1 MSKIVCFGELMLRLA
16 PEGYERFVQ
25 AKKLNVEFGGAEAN
39 VAVSL
44 ANYGAN
50 CAFVTKL
57 PQNQLGQAALNSLRR
72 YGVDVSHVARGG
84 ERLGIY
90 FLEKGAAQRSS
101 LCIYDRAHS
110 SFAESSPN
118 DYDWGKIFAGA
129 KWFHITGVTPA
140 LSKNCE
146 SLALESCKE
155 AKRLG
160 LKISC
165 DLNYRSKLWSMQK
178 AKKVMTEISKYVDLC
193 ITNEDDLKN
202 VFGITTNHTDTDSGI
217 IDVEAYKKTILLA
230 AKKYGFSQIALTLR
244 KSISASKNNWSAIF
258 FDGEKIFQSRA
269 YDIDIVERVGS
280 GDAFAAGLIFALNE
294 NFSAHDALEFATAA
308 GCLKHSVEGDFNMV
322 SAEEVER
329 LVHSSGSGRV
339 IR

>member
-1 MSKIVCFGELMLRLA
+1 MLRLA
-16 PEGYERFVQ
+16 PEGFERFVQ
-25 AKKLNVEFGGAEAN
+25 AKKFNVEFGGAEAN
-39 VAVSL
+39 VAISL
-44 ANYGAN
+44 ANYGED

-72 YGVDVSHVARGG
+72 YGVDVSFVAHGG

-118 DYDWGKIFAGA
+118 DFVWKKIFDGA
-129 KWFHITGVTPA
+129 KWFHVTGVTPA

-146 SLALESCKE
+146 LLALESCRE
-155 AKRLG
+155 AKRIG

-165 DLNYRSKLWSMQK
+165 DLNYRSKLWSKQK

-193 ITNEDDLKN
+193 IANEDDMKN
-202 VFGITTNHTDTDSGI
+202 VFGIETKRTDTDSGI
-217 IDVEAYKKTILLA
+217 IDVEAYKKTILVA
-230 AKKYGFSQIALTLR
+230 AEKYGFSQIALTLR
-244 KSISASKNNWSAIF
+244 KSISASENNWSAIF
-258 FDGEKIFQSRA
+258 FDGKEIFQSRE
-269 YDIDIVERVGS
+269 YKIDVVERVGS
-280 GDAFAAGLIFALNE
+280 GDAFAAGLIFALSE
-294 NFSAHDALEFATAA
+294 GFGAQDALEFATAA

-322 SAEEVER
+322 SAEDVER
-329 LVHSSGSGRV
+329 LVHSSGTGRV

>member
-1 MSKIVCFGELMLRLA
+1 MLRLA
-16 PEGYERFVQ
+16 PEGFERFVQ

-39 VAVSL
+39 VAISL
-44 ANYGAN
+44 ANYGED

-72 YGVDVSHVARGG
+72 YGVDVSFVARGG

-101 LCIYDRAHS
+101 FCIYDRMHS

-118 DYDWGKIFAGA
+118 DFVWKKIFDGA
-129 KWFHITGVTPA
+129 KWFHVTGVTPA

-146 SLALESCKE
+146 LLALESCRE

-165 DLNYRSKLWSMQK
+165 DLNYRSKLWSKQK

-193 ITNEDDLKN
+193 IANEDDMKN
-202 VFGITTNHTDTDSGI
+202 VFGIETKRTDTDSGI
-217 IDVEAYKKTILLA
+217 IDVEAYKKTILVA
-230 AKKYGFSQIALTLR
+230 AEKYGFSQIALTLR
-244 KSISASKNNWSAIF
+244 KSISASENNWSAIF
-258 FDGEKIFQSRA
+258 FDGKEIFQSRE
-269 YDIDIVERVGS
+269 YKIDVVERVGS
-280 GDAFAAGLIFALNE
+280 GDAFAAGLIFALSE
-294 NFSAHDALEFATAA
+294 GFGAQDALEFATAA

-322 SAEEVER
+322 SAEDVER
-329 LVHSSGSGRV
+329 LVHSSGTGRV

>member
-1 MSKIVCFGELMLRLA
+1 MSKIVCLGELMLRLA

-44 ANYGAN
+44 ANYGTD

-110 SFAESSPN
+110 SFAESSPD
-118 DYDWGKIFAGA
+118 DYDWEKIFAGA

-202 VFGITTNHTDTDSGI
+202 VFGIKTNHTDTDSGI
-217 IDVEAYKKTILLA
+217 IDVEAYKKTILIA
-230 AKKYGFSQIALTLR
+230 AK
-244 KSISASKNNWSAIF
+244 NWEI
-258 FDGEKIFQSRA
+258 
-269 YDIDIVERVGS
+269 
-280 GDAFAAGLIFALNE
+280 
-294 NFSAHDALEFATAA
+294 
-308 GCLKHSVEGDFNMV
+308 M
-322 SAEEVER
+322 
-329 LVHSSGSGRV
+329 
-339 IR
+339 